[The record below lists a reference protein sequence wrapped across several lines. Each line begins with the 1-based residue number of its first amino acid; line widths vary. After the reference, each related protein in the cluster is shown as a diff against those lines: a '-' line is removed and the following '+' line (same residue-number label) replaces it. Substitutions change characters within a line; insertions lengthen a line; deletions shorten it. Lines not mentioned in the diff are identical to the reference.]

1 MESISNNSKQISNE
15 ESILTAVATNLPEVM
30 IYRLITKGT
39 DYRKFEYLSGSFQ
52 KIYGHTPEEG
62 IADPSL
68 VFESIF
74 RSDIQ
79 ILFDAEAESTRNL
92 STFKCEVRMINLDGT
107 IRTSRFVSTPT
118 AMDDGY
124 ICWDGLEL
132 DITDLKKIERDLQYN
147 QFLLK
152 SITEGSPDLIFAKD
166 LNGNFLFANSAITKH
181 LNKTPQEVVGKN
193 NSLVFNR
200 EDVNK
205 TTGKDL
211 EVIKS
216 GEIQT
221 YEEQLTPF
229 GKTATF
235 ITTKGPLKDAQGKT
249 IGLFGIARDISER
262 KKAEE
267 ALRVSQEKFEFA
279 FNSSPNVI
287 LIQEE
292 QTGKII
298 EVNNSITNV
307 FGYSREEVLGKSPL
321 ELNLHKDPIHREILL
336 KRLSEQGYLHN
347 MDAIGKHK
355 SGADLHLLVTIERHI
370 IDDIPSLF
378 TTIQDVTERKLA
390 EDKVRKSQAQYKS
403 IIAVSNTGAW
413 EHYSDTGEM
422 WFSSEYYKMLGIV
435 KSEYETTDYAND
447 FNRMLDLIHPDDKEA
462 SINSFKDY
470 LNNGSAGV
478 YEDYFRMKHSKGTW
492 VWIWSRA
499 QKVLDNEGNLTKLTV
514 GTHIDI
520 SQIKQAELELQK
532 LNLNKDRFI
541 SILGHDLKGP
551 MHGILGLMEL
561 LHEDFSNMQREEIK
575 EVIDLVFQST
585 KNASNL
591 LEDVL
596 LWAIAQSG
604 KMEFN
609 SVKINFKDNCLDV
622 IELIQSSANAKNI
635 SIQLNSDDSLVVN
648 ADKNML
654 DTVLR
659 NLISNA
665 VKFTNKD
672 GKIIISTK
680 KNHKNTIISIIDNG
694 IGINSKDIN
703 KIFDK
708 SLLFT
713 SIGTNAEKGTGFGL
727 KLCHDFI
734 EKHGGEIWV
743 EGEEGKGTTFNFSLP
758 DVS

>member
-1 MESISNNSKQISNE
+1 MKSISNNSRQISNK
-15 ESILTAVATNLPEVM
+15 ESILTAVATNLPEGM

-68 VFESIF
+68 IFESIF
-74 RSDIQ
+74 RADIQ
-79 ILFDAEAESTRNL
+79 FLFDAEAESTRTM

-118 AMDDGY
+118 DMDDGY

-132 DITDLKKIERDLQYN
+132 DITDLKKIEADLQYNQFLLKSITEGLPDLIFAKDLDGRYLFANSALVKRANKNAEGIIGKMNNTIFPVKEANKTLEKDLEIMKLGDVQTFEEQFTISDKTSTFLTTKGPLKDAQGKTIGLFGIARDITDLKKIERDLQYN

-166 LNGNFLFANSAITKH
+166 LDGNFLFANSAITKH
-181 LNKTPQEVVGKN
+181 INKTPQEVLGKN
-193 NSLVFNR
+193 NSVVFNR

-205 TTGKDL
+205 TTAKDL

-262 KKAEE
+262 KRAEE
-267 ALRVSQEKFEFA
+267 ALRVSQKKFEFA

-292 QTGKII
+292 ETGRII

-307 FGYSREEVLGKSPL
+307 FGYNREEVLAKSPL
-321 ELNLHKDPIHREILL
+321 ELNLYKDPIDREILL
-336 KRLSEQGYLHN
+336 KTLSEQGYVHN
-347 MDAIGKHK
+347 MDGIGKYK

-390 EDKVRKSQAQYKS
+390 EDKLGKSQAQYKS

-435 KSEYETTDYAND
+435 KSEYETTN
-447 FNRMLDLIHPDDKEA
+447 NSNNLRKLIDLIRPDDKEA
-462 SINSFKDY
+462 SINSFYNY
-470 LNNGSAGV
+470 LKNSSAGV
-478 YEDYFRMKHSKGTW
+478 YENYFRMKHASGRW

-499 QKVLDNEGNLTKLTV
+499 QTILDNEDNLTKLTV

-551 MHGILGLMEL
+551 MHEILGLMEL

-596 LWAIAQSG
+596 LWAIA
-604 KMEFN
+604 
-609 SVKINFKDNCLDV
+609 
-622 IELIQSSANAKNI
+622 
-635 SIQLNSDDSLVVN
+635 
-648 ADKNML
+648 
-654 DTVLR
+654 
-659 NLISNA
+659 
-665 VKFTNKD
+665 
-672 GKIIISTK
+672 
-680 KNHKNTIISIIDNG
+680 
-694 IGINSKDIN
+694 
-703 KIFDK
+703 
-708 SLLFT
+708 
-713 SIGTNAEKGTGFGL
+713 
-727 KLCHDFI
+727 
-734 EKHGGEIWV
+734 
-743 EGEEGKGTTFNFSLP
+743 
-758 DVS
+758 